1 LHRGWSFEL
10 IGEEASSNFSCFE
23 FLLANRRVYAIERRL
38 SSIFP
43 INGNPFCSVTR
54 FVLRIGRRRTK
65 LPAPLLMNYLSGI
78 ISTNRILLSCW
89 LLTVTLIGCS
99 KARTPVEARQPKA
112 TPGSPTQPGKANI
125 DPCSLLTAEEIES
138 VQGEPVI
145 DTYSSSQ
152 TGRGFVVS
160 QCYFQLHTSANSI
173 SLNVTQKSDG
183 PDARDPKEYWR
194 HSFHREDESGQADRK
209 DKRQEEERK
218 SPPERVPDLGDE
230 AFWTGS
236 HVGSALYV
244 LKGDVFIRDKRRWFG
259 RLGEQAREI

>member
-1 LHRGWSFEL
+1 M
-10 IGEEASSNFSCFE
+10 EAF
-23 FLLANRRVYAIERRL
+23 YAIENRL
-38 SSIFP
+38 SSIFLQRRKS
-43 INGNPFCSVTR
+43 FL
-54 FVLRIGRRRTK
+54 LRYPLRLAHRQALSQTSRTTIDELPGRHHLHEPYIAR
-65 LPAPLLMNYLSGI
+65 LLAVDCHSHRLLQ
-78 ISTNRILLSCW
+78 STNTGRGAAAS
-89 LLTVTLIGCS
+89 
-99 KARTPVEARQPKA
+99 
-112 TPGSPTQPGKANI
+112 
-125 DPCSLLTAEEIES
+125 SLLTAEEIES
-138 VQGEPVI
+138 VQGELVI
-145 DTYSSSQ
+145 DTHSNSQ

-209 DKRQEEERK
+209 DKRQEEEEEERK

-244 LKGDVFIRDKRRWFG
+244 IKRDVFIRISVGGSGDLASNLRRLL
-259 RLGEQAREI
+259 RLL

>member
-1 LHRGWSFEL
+1 M
-10 IGEEASSNFSCFE
+10 EAF
-23 FLLANRRVYAIERRL
+23 YAIENRL
-38 SSIFP
+38 SSIFLQRRKS
-43 INGNPFCSVTR
+43 FL
-54 FVLRIGRRRTK
+54 LRYPLRLAHRQALSQTSRTTIDELPGRHH
-65 LPAPLLMNYLSGI
+65 LHEPY
-78 ISTNRILLSCW
+78 ILLSCW
-89 LLTVTLIGCS
+89 LLTV
-99 KARTPVEARQPKA
+99 TPVEARQPKA

-173 SLNVTQKSDG
+173 SLNVTQKRDG

-209 DKRQEEERK
+209 DKRQEKEEERK

-244 LKGDVFIRDKRRWFG
+244 LKGDVFIRISVGGSGDLASKLEKSKTLAQVALRR
-259 RLGEQAREI
+259 L

>member
-1 LHRGWSFEL
+1 MTGLPVKLFLFR
-10 IGEEASSNFSCFE
+10 I
-23 FLLANRRVYAIERRL
+23 LLANR
-38 SSIFP
+38 P
-43 INGNPFCSVTR
+43 
-54 FVLRIGRRRTK
+54 
-65 LPAPLLMNYLSGI
+65 LPASSCASAGIVPNFAYHSLLVNYLTSI
-78 ISTNRILLSCW
+78 ISTNRTLLACW

-112 TPGSPTQPGKANI
+112 TPGSPTQPGKTNI

-145 DTYSSSQ
+145 DTYSNNQ

-183 PDARDPKEYWR
+183 PDARDPKEYWQ
-194 HSFHREDESGQADRK
+194 HSFHREDESGEADRK
-209 DKRQEEERK
+209 GKRLEEEENK
-218 SPPERVPDLGDE
+218 SPPQRIPGLGDE

-244 LKGDVFIRDKRRWFG
+244 LKGDVFIRISVGGSGDLASKLEKSKTLAQLVLKR
-259 RLGEQAREI
+259 L

>member
-1 LHRGWSFEL
+1 
-10 IGEEASSNFSCFE
+10 
-23 FLLANRRVYAIERRL
+23 
-38 SSIFP
+38 
-43 INGNPFCSVTR
+43 
-54 FVLRIGRRRTK
+54 
-65 LPAPLLMNYLSGI
+65 MNYPSGI
-78 ISTNRILLSCW
+78 ISTNCILLACW

-99 KARTPVEARQPKA
+99 KARTPVEARQPEA
-112 TPGSPTQPGKANI
+112 TPSSPTQPEKANI

-145 DTYSSSQ
+145 DKHSSSQ
-152 TGRGFVVS
+152 TSRGFVVS

-194 HSFHREDESGQADRK
+194 HSFHREDESGEAARK
-209 DKRQEEERK
+209 DKRQEEEEERR
-218 SPPERVPDLGDE
+218 SPPERIPDLGDE

-244 LKGDVFIRDKRRWFG
+244 LRREVFIRISVGGSGDVASKLEKSRTLAQFVLKR
-259 RLGEQAREI
+259 L

>member
-1 LHRGWSFEL
+1 
-10 IGEEASSNFSCFE
+10 
-23 FLLANRRVYAIERRL
+23 
-38 SSIFP
+38 
-43 INGNPFCSVTR
+43 
-54 FVLRIGRRRTK
+54 
-65 LPAPLLMNYLSGI
+65 MNYLSGI

-89 LLTVTLIGCS
+89 LVTVTLIGCS
-99 KARTPVEARQPKA
+99 KARTPLEARQPKA

-145 DTYSSSQ
+145 DTHSSSQ

-194 HSFHREDESGQADRK
+194 HSFHREDESGEADRK
-209 DKRQEEERK
+209 DKRQEEEEERK

-236 HVGSALYV
+236 HVGSVLYV
-244 LKGDVFIRDKRRWFG
+244 LKRDVFIRISVGGSGDLASKLEKSKTLAQGALKR
-259 RLGEQAREI
+259 L